1 MSAGRELVEEFALVR
16 GFAVIMTVASVV
28 TLLFRKLHQPP

>member
-1 MSAGRELVEEFALVR
+1 MSAGRELVEELALVKD
-16 GFAVIMTVASVV
+16 FAVIMTAAGAV